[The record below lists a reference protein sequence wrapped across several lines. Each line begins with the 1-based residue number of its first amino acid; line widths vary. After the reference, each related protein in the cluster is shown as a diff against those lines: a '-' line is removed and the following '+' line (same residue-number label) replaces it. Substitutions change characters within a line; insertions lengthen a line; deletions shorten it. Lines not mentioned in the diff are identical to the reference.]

1 MANSKATRGRKGR
14 QSGMGLIELM
24 IALTVLVVGMLSL
37 MTLIT
42 AAIRTNNRNRID
54 TGGTLIAQ
62 MVMERIAAQPATWGD
77 ACNPTTS
84 PNCMKITD
92 CNPAG
97 ATTWPIATLGAA
109 SPGAGATVTAG
120 SIDFNASSPGDYA
133 TLQTTH
139 YAMRYVTCGNAGT
152 QATYDVRWNVTNLTS
167 FTKLITVS
175 ARQIAVPTTSQQL
188 PYFARP
194 VTLRTI
200 QGQ

>member
-1 MANSKATRGRKGR
+1 MAKDKATRGRKGR

-42 AAIRTNNRNRID
+42 TAIRTNNRNRID

-77 ACNPTTS
+77 SCNPTTNI
-84 PNCMKITD
+84 NCFKISD

-97 ATTWPIATLGAA
+97 ATAWPIATLGAA
-109 SPGAGATVTAG
+109 SPGAGAALDANG
-120 SIDFNASSPGDYA
+120 NIDFTQAYA
-133 TLQTTH
+133 GLATAH

-152 QATYDVRWNVTNLTS
+152 QATYDVRWNVRQLTS